1 MCRLYIHL
9 PGADLITWGQTPGS
23 TVPQTGR
30 KTWELGSPDP
40 GTKNFSTYAALS
52 LRTDSLEAGEAT
64 SGSEG
69 IF

>member
-1 MCRLYIHL
+1 MSKREITL
-9 PGADLITWGQTPGS
+9 PLTLNHRVGGL
-23 TVPQTGR
+23 
-30 KTWELGSPDP
+30 
-40 GTKNFSTYAALS
+40 NFSTYAALS